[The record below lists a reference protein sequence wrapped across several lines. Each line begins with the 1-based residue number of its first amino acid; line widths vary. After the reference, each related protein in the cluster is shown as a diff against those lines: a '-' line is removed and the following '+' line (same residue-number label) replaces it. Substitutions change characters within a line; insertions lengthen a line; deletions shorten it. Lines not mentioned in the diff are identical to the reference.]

1 MTIQGLLF
9 DKDGTLISFTP
20 LWPAI
25 ARDCACQLVASG
37 NVECDVT
44 VDRLLAAI
52 GVQGESIDP
61 QGILAV
67 EPVSATAAA
76 WYALLQPAIPA
87 AAFAQQVS
95 HMMQRSLYAHPQW
108 LAAIADVPAQ
118 LRLWRAQGYRLG
130 VATADNQDSTRFCL
144 AHTGLLEL
152 FDFIGTS
159 DGELAAKPDPAL
171 LHAFCNETGLRPQ
184 QVIMFGDTPSDM
196 AFGRNAGAFSVGVLS
211 GTATSAELAPLAHG
225 IVPSVADFD
234 PARLPWSLQTEGA
247 YQHG

>member
-25 ARDCACQLVASG
+25 ARDCAQQLLATTDSG
-37 NVECDVT
+37 
-44 VDRLLAAI
+44 VDEDNLLAAI
-52 GVQGESIDP
+52 GVQGEGIDP

-76 WYALLQPAIPA
+76 WYALLQPAISP

-95 HMMQRSLYAHPQW
+95 RMMQQSLYAHPQW

-118 LRLWRAQGYRLG
+118 LRQWRAQGYRLG
-130 VATADNQDSTRFCL
+130 VATADSQDSTRFCL
-144 AHTGLLEL
+144 AQTGLLEL

-171 LHAFCNETGLRPQ
+171 LHAFCAETGLRPQ

-211 GTATSAELAPLAHG
+211 GTATAAELAPLAHS

-234 PARLPWSLQTEGA
+234 PARLPWSLQMKGA
-247 YQHG
+247 CQHG